1 MLLLI
6 VVSLIVLLS
15 SGLCSCTEA
24 ALFSISEVKTRT
36 RAQEGSKKAIA
47 LRSIQENMSE
57 PIAAIVILNNIA
69 NITGSLYIGK
79 LAAVEFG
86 TWQGVFG
93 GCFTFLII
101 ICSEIIPKTIGEQ
114 YSDPIAFWLA
124 KPVLFITKMLTP
136 VIKLVNLFTIP
147 FSKKQSAVMMTDENE
162 IRMMANIGSKQGAI
176 NHNESVLISKVL
188 DMDNVKAVDIMTPR
202 VMMTALDQKT
212 SLAEASDVILGSSHS
227 RIVLIDEAPDKVV
240 GIVYKTELLVGM
252 VKNEHQKKL
261 EEFCHKVKFV
271 PEQASA
277 DNLLRFFQASR
288 QHLAIVTD
296 QYSGVAGVVTLEDVL
311 ECLTG
316 EIVDETDNAVDLQKV
331 AKEKRKTI
339 HKVDDLKENSEA
351 AG

>member
-6 VVSLIVLLS
+6 VVSFIVLLS

-36 RAQEGSKKAIA
+36 RAQEGSKQAIA
-47 LRSIQENMSE
+47 LRRIQENMAE

-79 LAAVEFG
+79 LAAHEFG

-136 VIKLVNLFTIP
+136 VIKFVNLFTIP
-147 FSKKQSAVMMTDENE
+147 FSKKESAVMTTDENE

-188 DMDNVKAVDIMTPR
+188 DMNDIKAVDIMTPR
-202 VMMTALDQKT
+202 VMMTALDQKIT
-212 SLAEASDVILGSSHS
+212 LKEATDVILGSSHS

-240 GIVYKTELLVGM
+240 GIVFKTELLVGM
-252 VKNEHQKKL
+252 VNNEHDKKL

-316 EIVDETDNAVDLQKV
+316 EIVDETDIAVDLQKV

-339 HKVDDLKENSEA
+339 HKLDELNEGSEA